1 MNKLINQGFL
11 PKRAGFSIIEL
22 MIAMGL
28 GLLILASIFSL
39 YINVSDSNGKLNV
52 VGQQIENGRFAI
64 HLLKSELA
72 HAGFYGLYSPNAAG
86 ATIPASPPDPCD
98 KDFFSDLGAS
108 VWFPVMGYSSIPP
121 SCSLTDYQPGTEV
134 LIVRHAATCI
144 SDSNSVDA
152 CANTSNAK
160 NCPCSQHIITGDP
173 LDIDGYVYLK
183 SDPASFEFFCLGD
196 ASPCSTVSKSGDIRR
211 FIMNIY
217 YIRNWFGDENE
228 APKIPA
234 LVRKSLG
241 RELGKPKIGNAEAL
255 IGGIENLQLEYGLD
269 ITGNDGF
276 PDQYITLKNTDWS
289 QVDWSQVVTVRLKIF
304 SKAADSNPTLEFPSR
319 EFSEVVRLINVAGRR
334 ETP

>member
-39 YINVSDSNGKLNV
+39 YINVSDSNRKLNV

-98 KDFFSDLGAS
+98 IDFSDLGAS
-108 VWFPVMGYSSIPP
+108 VWFPVIGYSSIPP
-121 SCSLTDYQPGTEV
+121 SCSLTDYKLGTDV
-134 LIVRHAATCI
+134 LVVRHTATCI
-144 SDSNSVDA
+144 SDSNDVDA
-152 CANTSNAK
+152 CTDTSNAE
-160 NCPCSQHIITGDP
+160 NCPCTQHIIISDP
-173 LDIDGYVYLK
+173 LEIGGYVYLQ
-183 SDPASFEFFCLGD
+183 SDPANFEFFCLGG

-211 FIMNIY
+211 FNINIY
-217 YIRNWFGDENE
+217 YIRTWFGDENE
-228 APKIPA
+228 VPKIPA

-241 RELGKPKIGNAEAL
+241 REVGKPKIGPAEAL
-255 IGGIENLQLEYGLD
+255 IGGIDDMQLQYGVD
-269 ITGNDGF
+269 ISGNDGI
-276 PDQYITLKNTDWS
+276 PDQYLSSAPSDWS
-289 QVDWSQVVTVRLKIF
+289 KVVTVELKIV
-304 SKAADSNPTLEFPSR
+304 SKPVDTNPKLEFPSR
-319 EFSEVVRLINVAGRR
+319 EFSEVVRLTNVAGRR